1 MPESLPPAHSSTV
14 TSLAERIV
22 PRFSVLRPW
31 RRYLL
36 KGGVEALASLLQ
48 PGENAVLIAYA
59 KIGVHPAVIA
69 AAGLAYLDILEPLFL
84 KPHIVGVTDQRLLL
98 IQLSIW
104 DYRAKRVRLAVPRA
118 AVSVVRAKETWFYF
132 SVWVRK
138 IDDGEI
144 LRFNFPYSG
153 WEREGHLFVSALAT
167 TADL

>member
-1 MPESLPPAHSSTV
+1 MLESPPPADPSTV
-14 TSLAERIV
+14 NSLAEKFV
-22 PRFSVLRPW
+22 PRFSVLHPW

-36 KGGVEALASLLQ
+36 KGGVEAVASLLQ

-69 AAGLAYLDILEPLFL
+69 AAGLVGLDILEPLFL
-84 KPHIVGVTDQRLLL
+84 KPHIVGLTARRLLL

-104 DYRAKRVRLAVPRA
+104 DYRGKRLRLAAPRE

-138 IDDGEI
+138 LDDGEI
-144 LRFNFPYSG
+144 IRFNFPNPG
-153 WEREGHLFVSALAT
+153 WEREGRSLASALGYHPK
-167 TADL
+167 